1 MSETDNDKKVEAEF
15 SKARTEEKKR
25 SKRQVRRTQGQ
36 LIQEALGLSPT
47 AIQDVEKKLF
57 IARFLDYYSEETL
70 DFIYKERAIDQYL
83 NQIGTHMATFK
94 KSKEEEDKLLAQSFE
109 SKKIIETIK
118 KLKSNAEELAFS
130 KGIKSSMDKRLRKLT
145 FLLLIPMFVIIIGLS
160 FIEGILFFLFPLLCV
175 FCMVPQLIK
184 GSVVKKWFQFKEQNK
199 NQMYAEN
206 REDIMVLKNFA
217 GEVLDNVRSK
227 LLELKVP
234 LQLIKFTLSSRD
246 YENLN
251 MISQKSVRGTN
262 QFFYTFDYPPGV
274 EPIPIPENLLQYQ
287 QPIFPEKAKAE
298 KREKN
303 FIVLTEMNGS
313 SGIINSFIPTLKDNL
328 AEKINGM
335 LNECEF
341 SKAPLDFKTI
351 IPAYSPN
358 LAIFCLCGDV
368 ANISNVQICN
378 WKNQFRFYLF
388 EAKECKC
395 GESIYALSL
404 MDESDK
410 VPEELKEIF
419 S

>member
-1 MSETDNDKKVEAEF
+1 MSETDSDKKVESEV
-15 SKARTEEKKR
+15 SKAHTEERRR
-25 SKRQVRRTQGQ
+25 SKKQVRKTQGQ

-57 IARFLDYYSEETL
+57 IARFLDYFSEETL
-70 DFIYKERAIDQYL
+70 DFIYKERAIGQYI
-83 NQIGTHMATFK
+83 NQIGSHMTTFK
-94 KSKEEEDKLLAQSFE
+94 TGEEDKLLVQSFE
-109 SKKIIETIK
+109 SKEIIEIIK
-118 KLKSNAEELAFS
+118 KLKSNSEELASS
-130 KGIKSSMDKRLRKLT
+130 KGIKASMDKRLRKLT
-145 FLLLIPMFVIIIGLS
+145 FLILIPMFVLIIGLS
-160 FIEGILFFLFPLLCV
+160 FIEGILFFLFPLLCM

-206 REDIMVLKNFA
+206 REDIMILKSFT

-246 YENLN
+246 YENLK
-251 MISQKSVRGTN
+251 MISHKSVKGTN
-262 QFFYTFDYPPGV
+262 QFFYTFDYPPDV
-274 EPIPIPENLLQYQ
+274 EPIPVPENLLQYQ

-303 FIVLTEMNGS
+303 FIVLTEMKGS
-313 SGIINSFIPTLKDNL
+313 SGIINSFIPTLKDTL
-328 AEKINGM
+328 AEKINDM
-335 LNECEF
+335 LNDCEF
-341 SKAPLDFKTI
+341 DKAPQDFKTI

-368 ANISNVQICN
+368 ANISNIQICN

-388 EAKECKC
+388 EGKECKC
-395 GESIYALSL
+395 GDVIYALSL
-404 MDESDK
+404 MDESDE